1 MLKPWYAACAIP
13 LAIIVLGTGAAPAQ
27 NYPSK
32 TVRIVTS
39 EPGGGTDVGAR
50 LVAQGLPSLLGQA
63 VIVENRGGAGGA
75 IAADIVVKALPDG
88 YTVLYYTNALW
99 LAPFMRDNVGYDPV
113 RSFVPIILVARSP
126 SVLVVHPSVPANSV
140 KELLALAKAKPGQL
154 NYGSGAA
161 GMLAAELLK
170 VMAGVNIVRVPY
182 KGAGPALTAAIAG
195 EVQVLMAAS
204 GSIGPQ
210 IKAGRVKA
218 LAVTGPTR
226 SPAFPDLPTVA
237 EAALPGY
244 ESAAVFGMLAPAKT
258 PAAIVNRLNQDTGR
272 VLATPEVREKLLAG
286 GIEVAGGSP
295 EQFAAAIKSEMAT
308 MGKVIKDAGIRAE

>member
-1 MLKPWYAACAIP
+1 MLIPRFAACIIP
-13 LAIIVLGTGAAPAQ
+13 LAMILGTGAVPAQ
-27 NYPSK
+27 TSSKGSGQAYPHK

-50 LVAQGLPSLLGQA
+50 LVAQGLPGLLGQP

-99 LAPFMRDNVGYDPV
+99 LAPYLRDHVGYDPIK
-113 RSFVPIILVARSP
+113 SFMPIILVARSP

-140 KELLALAKAKPGQL
+140 KELIAFAKSKSGQL

-161 GMLAAELLK
+161 GMMAAELLK
-170 VMAGVNIVRVPY
+170 AMAGVNIVRVPY
-182 KGAGPALTAAIAG
+182 KGAGAALTAAMAG

-204 GSIGPQ
+204 GSIAPQ

-218 LAVTGPTR
+218 LAVTGATR

-237 EAALPGY
+237 ESALPGY
-244 ESAAVFGMLAPAKT
+244 ENTAVFGMLAPANT
-258 PAAIVNRLNQDTGR
+258 PAAIINRLNRDTAIVLAKPEVRDKIGRASCRER
-272 VLATPEVREKLLAG
+272 VLAMV
-286 GIEVAGGSP
+286 
-295 EQFAAAIKSEMAT
+295 
-308 MGKVIKDAGIRAE
+308 